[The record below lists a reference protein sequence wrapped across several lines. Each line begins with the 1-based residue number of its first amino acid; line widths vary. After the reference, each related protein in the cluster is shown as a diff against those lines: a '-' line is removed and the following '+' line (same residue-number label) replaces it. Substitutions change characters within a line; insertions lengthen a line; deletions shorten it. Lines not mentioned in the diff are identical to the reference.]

1 MPQTDPRIDA
11 IIAKAQP
18 FARAI
23 LEHVRAVVHTAVPEA
38 EETLKWSMPHF
49 TVNGKILAGMAS
61 FKAHAAFF
69 VHGAGRM
76 GEGDGPKEGMGSFG
90 KLTSVTDLPPDAEL
104 AALLRKAR
112 DAIVAGV
119 KPPKA
124 AKPPKPE
131 IAMPGDFASALAASR
146 AARRHFDALAPSYR
160 RDYLEWITTAKAPA
174 TRAKRIAEAVGW
186 LAEGKKR
193 HWKYE
198 SC

>member
-18 FARAI
+18 FARPI
-23 LEHVRAVVHTAVPEA
+23 LEHARKLVHAAVPEA

-69 VHGAGRM
+69 VQSVGRM
-76 GEGDGPKEGMGSFG
+76 GDGEGQKDGMGSFG
-90 KLTSVTDLPPDAEL
+90 KLTSVADLPSDAEL
-104 AALLRKAR
+104 TELLRKAR

-119 KPPKA
+119 KPTKA
-124 AKPPKPE
+124 VKAPKPE
-131 IAMPGDFASALAASR
+131 IAMPDDFAASLAADPE
-146 AARRHFDALAPSYR
+146 AQRHFDAFAPSYR
-160 RDYLEWITTAKAPA
+160 RDYLEWITTAKAPV
-174 TRAKRIAEAVGW
+174 TRAKRIGEAVSW
-186 LAEGKKR
+186 IAEGKKR

>member
-18 FARAI
+18 FARPI
-23 LEHVRAVVHTAVPEA
+23 LEHVRKLVHAAVPEA

-49 TVNGKILAGMAS
+49 TMNGKILAGMAS

-90 KLTSVTDLPPDAEL
+90 KLTSVADLPSDAEL
-104 AALLRKAR
+104 TALLRKSR

-119 KPPKA
+119 KP
-124 AKPPKPE
+124 AKPATAPKPE
-131 IAMPGDFASALAASR
+131 IAMPDDFASALAASPE
-146 AARRHFDALAPSYR
+146 AQRHFDAFAPSYR

-174 TRAKRIAEAVGW
+174 TRAKRIAEAVAW

>member
-1 MPQTDPRIDA
+1 MPRTDPRIDA

-18 FARAI
+18 FARPI
-23 LEHVRAVVHTAVPEA
+23 LEHVRKLVHGAVPEA

-76 GEGDGPKEGMGSFG
+76 GEGAGMGSFG
-90 KLTSVTDLPPDAEL
+90 KLTSVADLPSDAEL
-104 AALLRKAR
+104 TALLRKAR

-119 KPPKA
+119 KPPRAAKAPKPDIPMPDDLAAALSANSAAKA
-124 AKPPKPE
+124 A
-131 IAMPGDFASALAASR
+131 
-146 AARRHFDALAPSYR
+146 FDTFAPSHR
-160 RDYLEWITTAKAPA
+160 REYLEWITEAKRDE
-174 TRAKRIAEAVGW
+174 TRAKRLAQAVEW

-193 HWKYE
+193 NWKYE
-198 SC
+198 NC